1 MIDPKKLQC
10 FTTASWLRG
19 YVDSLDEHKHGP
31 LIHKLHQAA
40 NLLEEQWDEYAVEN
54 GYQDIKVPLSI
65 PTRKEKN
72 Q

>member
-31 LIHKLHQAA
+31 LIYKLHQAA
-40 NLLEEQWDEYAVEN
+40 DLLESIWYEYAVIN
-54 GYQDIKVPLSI
+54 GYQDITAPLTVPA
-65 PTRKEKN
+65 RKE
-72 Q
+72 QE